1 MTSAQA
7 EPYEETPAFK
17 TELAAIADA
26 MHAGRK
32 TSRPDPRVLRDA
44 VRVCAVHARLNQCPP
59 ERLIR
64 ALKALVRE
72 IALED
77 PSDAYRVVHTDRVI
91 AWAIEGY
98 YEFSG
103 R

>member
-1 MTSAQA
+1 MTQA
-7 EPYEETPAFK
+7 EAEQYEQSAAFRAD
-17 TELAAIADA
+17 LAAIADA

-32 TSRPDPRVLRDA
+32 TSRQDPRLLREA
-44 VRVCAVHARLNQCPP
+44 VRLCAVHARLQRCPP

-72 IALED
+72 VALED
-77 PSDAYRVVHTDRVI
+77 ASDAYRVVYTDRII
-91 AWAIEGY
+91 AWAIESY
-98 YEFSG
+98 YELSD